1 MGMRMCPLSMTAVPQ
16 VFSPNY
22 TLRQTIARYNQDE
35 DFDEGDL
42 DQGVMDLPY
51 ATLAICKPKI
61 RKAAQPGDLV
71 IGVLGQDLAKR
82 RNRAAGS
89 VSFFGVGVL
98 LI

>member
-1 MGMRMCPLSMTAVPQ
+1 
-16 VFSPNY
+16 
-22 TLRQTIARYNQDE
+22 
-35 DFDEGDL
+35 
-42 DQGVMDLPY
+42 MDLPY

-71 IGVLGQDLAKR
+71 IGVLGQELAKR
-82 RNRAAGS
+82 RNRAARS